1 MGPSL
6 LSEQGGCLGLAGK
19 SKETT
24 SVLSERVCSPP
35 ALRHQL
41 SMRTPLQCQFPAN
54 REKNREFRRIGPF
67 GAILK
72 ADKFVN
78 SETCIKIP

>member
-6 LSEQGGCLGLAGK
+6 LSEQGGCEGLAGK
-19 SKETT
+19 EQHPCY
-24 SVLSERVCSPP
+24 LSAFVHRQRLGINC
-35 ALRHQL
+35 R
-41 SMRTPLQCQFPAN
+41 MRTPPQCQFPAN

-67 GAILK
+67 DAILK